1 MTRVRTDPLIA
12 ALTHPTRR
20 RAYEV
25 LLQVEE
31 MSTVQLQDQVSVD
44 RYNLYHHLKRL
55 VKVGLIENHRDVGR
69 ARWWRVSKRVELPGM
84 ISEQSTQVIATGSPL
99 DDIAAL
105 THVHS
110 IDLVNS
116 RGQVGAKQF
125 VQQLAQEYNIPLDLP
140 WNFLPVKLILVGKG
154 GDDGESSS

>member
-1 MTRVRTDPLIA
+1 MSRVRTDPLVA
-12 ALTHPTRR
+12 ALTHPTRQG
-20 RAYEV
+20 AYQA
-25 LLQVEE
+25 LSQCDE
-31 MSTVQLQDQVSVD
+31 MSTVQIQGVLNVD

-69 ARWWRVSKRVELPGM
+69 ARWWKVTKRVELPGM
-84 ISEQSTQVIATGSPL
+84 ISDQSTQVIATGSPL

-154 GDDGESSS
+154 REDEESSS